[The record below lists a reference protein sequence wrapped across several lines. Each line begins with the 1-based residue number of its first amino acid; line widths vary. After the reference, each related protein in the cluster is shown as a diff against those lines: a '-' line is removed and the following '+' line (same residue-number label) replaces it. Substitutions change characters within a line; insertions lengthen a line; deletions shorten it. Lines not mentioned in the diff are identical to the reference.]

1 MMKNQVLRFLLPHL
15 LITVLFALIS
25 LVYFYPVLSNK
36 YLEQSDIVQYKG
48 MQRQILEH
56 RAEFDEEPYWIDN
69 AFVGM
74 PTYQITSRYPYDV
87 LRYIDSALRFLPR
100 PADMLFLY
108 LFFFYLFAQ
117 SRSFS
122 KTVSVLGALAYGF
135 SSYYIIILMVGHN
148 TKAMTLAY
156 APLVFLGLFQVL
168 IDKNKYGVLWLTL
181 GLALQLHANHLQ
193 MTYYTLIMVFIT
205 TLLWIIK
212 VCYNQGVAN
221 TLRPLGILLISGLL
235 ALILNAQGV
244 LATLDYTKF
253 STRGAS
259 ELTIT
264 PDGSDKLASG
274 GLTYDYITSYSYGIL
289 ESLTFISPN
298 IMGGSSSEGFAEDS
312 PFMQFIKT
320 NMRNGNLDYDS
331 AIGLLRQFTPYWG
344 DQPFVAAPVYMGV
357 VVLFFAVLGL
367 LITNRNTRLVL
378 LSIIGVS
385 LLFSWGKN
393 IPEITQFFIDY
404 LPLYNKFR
412 SVSSAQIMIMLCVPY
427 AAMIGLQ
434 YLTQEKSINR
444 KKLVMAYRVMAFFLA
459 VILFLIAGAKGLFSF
474 TSTSE
479 SLSDLPSILVEPL
492 QASRKILFWE
502 DVRNIIIFLVLITL
516 TLVAFWRKLLSGT
529 VFVIII
535 AIISLADLWQYNRLF
550 FNKEQF
556 KSKYQY
562 EHPFDRTTQDKI
574 IHADKS
580 IYRVFEPKLGFSSSR
595 TAYFHNSL
603 GGYHGAKPALLQDIY
618 DFYLYK
624 EDSVVLD
631 MLNVK
636 FIIENQYPDGVSER
650 KTALGPVWLVDEV
663 IQVANANEAILQLN
677 QINPKTQAISQTLE
691 STQYKVSSTDS
702 ISLIEKRNN
711 LLRYNVSTEHERLAV
726 FSEMHY
732 PSGWSVYIDGDLQTY
747 HKVNYMLRGI
757 VIPKG
762 KHEIVFAF
770 KPTVIRNGTFLMASG
785 WVMLLIIIG
794 TLISQKKESNLG

>member
-1 MMKNQVLRFLLPHL
+1 MKNPVLRFLLPHL

-74 PTYQITSRYPYDV
+74 PTYQITGRYPYDV

-168 IDKNKYGVLWLTL
+168 IDKNKWGLLWLTL
-181 GLALQLHANHLQ
+181 GLSLQLHANHLQ

-205 TLLWIIK
+205 TLLWSIK
-212 VCYNQGVAN
+212 VCYKQGIAK
-221 TLRPLGILLISGLL
+221 TLRPVGILFISGLL

-253 STRGAS
+253 STRGES

-264 PDGSDKLASG
+264 PDGSDKLASD

-320 NMRNGNLDYDS
+320 NIRNGNLDYDS

-367 LITNRNTRLVL
+367 LVTNRNTRLVL

-393 IPEITQFFIDY
+393 VPEITHFLIDY

-434 YLTQEKSINR
+434 YLTHEKKFNR
-444 KKLVMAYRVMAFFLA
+444 KKLVMVSRVVAFFLTL
-459 VILFLIAGAKGLFSF
+459 ILFLIAGAKGLFSF
-474 TSTSE
+474 ASTSE
-479 SLSDLPSILVEPL
+479 NLSDLPNILVEPL
-492 QASRKILFWE
+492 QASRKMLVWE
-502 DVRNIIIFLVLITL
+502 DVRNIIIFLILITL
-516 TLVAFWRKLLSGT
+516 TLVAFWRKFLSKT
-529 VFVIII
+529 VFIII
-535 AIISLADLWQYNRLF
+535 ITVISLADLWQYNRLF
-550 FNKEQF
+550 FSKEQF
-556 KSKYQY
+556 KSEYQY

-574 IHADKS
+574 IHADKA
-580 IYRVFEPKLGFSSSR
+580 IFRVFEPGLGFSSSR

-624 EDSVVLD
+624 QDSVVLD

-636 FIIENQYPDGVSER
+636 FIIDNQYSEGVNER

-691 STQYKVSSTDS
+691 STQYKTSLTDS

-732 PSGWSVYIDGDLQTY
+732 PSGWTVYIDGGLQTY

-762 KHEIVFAF
+762 KHEIVFTF

-785 WVMLLIIIG
+785 WVMLLIMIG
-794 TLISQKKESNLG
+794 TLISQKKENNLG